1 MSQYFDITSI
11 VFLIL
16 AVAIF
21 LRLRSVLGRK
31 TGSEQSPF
39 EPVDRSRAGEPA
51 ARPDNVIPLPTRA
64 PQAETADANPSP
76 PRYAPEGSALDTALR
91 QVMSA
96 DRNFDPTS
104 FVVGARQAYEMIVT
118 AFAEGD
124 RDTLKMLL
132 ARDVYDGFVS
142 AIAAREAAGHKLES
156 KFVGIDKA
164 DITEAT
170 VKGST
175 ASISMRFVSQ
185 LVSVTRDAAGTVV
198 DGDPVHP
205 TQVID
210 QWTFARD
217 VTSRDPNWK
226 LVLTEAAD

>member
-39 EPVDRSRAGEPA
+39 EPVDRSRAADPA
-51 ARPDNVIPLPTRA
+51 ARPDNVIPLPTRPAQA
-64 PQAETADANPSP
+64 PEP
-76 PRYAPEGSALDTALR
+76 PPAPRHAPEGSALDAALR
-91 QVMSA
+91 QLMSA
-96 DRNFDPTS
+96 DRSFDPTG
-104 FVVGARQAYEMIVT
+104 FVAGARQAYEMIVT

-124 RDTLKMLL
+124 RDTLKLLL
-132 ARDVYDGFVS
+132 ATDVFDGFVA
-142 AIAAREAAGHKLES
+142 AINAREAAGHKVEM
-156 KFVGIDKA
+156 KFVGLDKA
-164 DITEAT
+164 EIVEAAL
-170 VKGST
+170 KGST
-175 ASISMRFVSQ
+175 ASIAMRFVCQ
-185 LVSVTRDAAGTVV
+185 LVTVTRDAAGAVV
-198 DGDPVHP
+198 EGDPVHP
-205 TQVID
+205 AQVTD

-217 VTSRDPNWK
+217 ITSRDPNWK